1 MKELEWEPLFLI
13 CTKAQHRVE
22 AFNKANGVDGGS
34 RNTGKKKR
42 RAEETGKVVRW
53 VEAKGAS

>member
-22 AFNKANGVDGGS
+22 AFNKA
-34 RNTGKKKR
+34 
-42 RAEETGKVVRW
+42 
-53 VEAKGAS
+53 KGAKFQGRMNEEVGINR